1 MLAGIKRQRGGKKLE
16 MYSMCVHAG
25 GNEIRPKHFAGSGL
39 LKEEISAAVI
49 IIGCSFQM
57 CQDS

>member
-1 MLAGIKRQRGGKKLE
+1 
-16 MYSMCVHAG
+16 MCVHAG
-25 GNEIRPKHFAGSGL
+25 GNEHFGGSGL